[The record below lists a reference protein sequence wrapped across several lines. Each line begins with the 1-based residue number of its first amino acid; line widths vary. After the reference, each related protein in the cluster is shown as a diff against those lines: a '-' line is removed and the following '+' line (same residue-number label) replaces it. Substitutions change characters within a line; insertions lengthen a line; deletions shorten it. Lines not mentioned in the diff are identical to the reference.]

1 MLARLSIEQFG
12 LIPRAEIELAKG
24 ATMFTGETGSGKTMV
39 LGALGFV
46 LGERA
51 NSEMVRPGARA
62 ARVTLEV
69 LARGPLRE
77 RLNDDGFALDE
88 DENAFISR
96 ELTESG
102 KSTVRINGRLA
113 TAAYVREVGQQVA
126 DIVGQHEAQRLL
138 SPSYHRAI
146 LDRFGGDRI
155 AAARGEVAAHYA
167 GLRSLEAELRALLE
181 GETQALR
188 AFQFAQFALDEITQA
203 ALVPGEDAALGERR
217 RYLNNA
223 ERIASA
229 LRTAHDALADEE
241 LSASEGVGSALA
253 ALLPVADLGG
263 PLEDMAGE
271 LAGVQSEI
279 NDLAVSMS
287 REMDRSEFNAHELE
301 AINERFDTIDR
312 LKKKYGGTMEAVLA
326 SAQDFEVTMSSF
338 SSREE
343 ARRILEL
350 SIAAENEALVGAAA
364 KLRQLRSNAAAELER
379 RVCAELAELAL
390 PSGRFAVSFMQRSE
404 VGPDGD
410 QTIAFTFAANAG
422 QELSELARV
431 ASGGELSRVL
441 LALVIV
447 TGKPQASALIF
458 DEIDAGIGG
467 ATAAAVGV
475 RLGQLASQ
483 SQVVCVTHLA
493 ALATWADR
501 HYALEKREAKGVTT
515 ISIVELRT
523 PADRTA
529 EVARMLSGDAR
540 GVALQH
546 ATALLRETDTKR
558 SRRTRTQADVRPSM
572 KD

>member
-1 MLARLSIEQFG
+1 MLTRLSIEEFG
-12 LIPRAEIELAKG
+12 LIPGAEIYLADG

-51 NSEMVRPGARA
+51 NAEMVRAGAGA

-69 LARGPLRE
+69 LASAPLRE

-88 DENAFISR
+88 DENAFFSR
-96 ELTESG
+96 ELTEGG
-102 KSTVRINGRLA
+102 KSTVRINGRPA

-138 SPSYHRAI
+138 SPAYHRAI
-146 LDRFGGDRI
+146 LDRFGGDKI

-167 GLRSLEAELRALLE
+167 GVRSLEAEWRAIFE
-181 GETQALR
+181 GEAQALR
-188 AFQFAQFALDEITQA
+188 TFQFAQFALEEIIQA
-203 ALVPGEDAALGERR
+203 VLEPGEDTTLSERR

-229 LRTAHDALADEE
+229 LRNAHDALAGEE
-241 LSASEGVGSALA
+241 LSASESVRSALA
-253 ALLPVADLGG
+253 AFLPVADLGG
-263 PLEDMAGE
+263 TLEEMAAG
-271 LAGVQSEI
+271 LAGVQGEI
-279 NDLAVSMS
+279 NDLAASIS

-301 AINERFDTIDR
+301 TINERFETIDR
-312 LKKKYGGTMEAVLA
+312 LKKKYGGTIEAVLA
-326 SAQDFEVTMSSF
+326 SAQDFEATMRSF

-350 SIAAENEALVGAAA
+350 SIAAENQALVGAAA
-364 KLRQLRSNAAAELER
+364 TLRQLRKDAAAELER

-390 PSGRFAVSFMQRSE
+390 ASGRFAVSFVQRSE
-404 VGPDGD
+404 IGPDGD
-410 QTIAFTFAANAG
+410 QNMAFTFAANSG
-422 QELSELARV
+422 QELNELARV

-467 ATAAAVGV
+467 ATAAAVGM
-475 RLGQLASQ
+475 RLGRLASQ
-483 SQVVCVTHLA
+483 NQVVCVTHLA

-501 HYALEKREAKGVTT
+501 HYVLKKREGKGVTT
-515 ISIVELRT
+515 ISIAELRT

-546 ATALLRETDTKR
+546 ATALLRETDAKR
-558 SRRTRTQADVRPSM
+558 SRRTLAQADARP
-572 KD
+572 

>member
-1 MLARLSIEQFG
+1 MLARLSIEEFG

-51 NSEMVRPGARA
+51 NSEMVRAGARA
-62 ARVTLEV
+62 ACVTLEV
-69 LARGPLRE
+69 LATGPLRE

-102 KSTVRINGRLA
+102 KSTVRINGRPA

-138 SPSYHRAI
+138 SPSYHRTI

-155 AAARGEVAAHYA
+155 TAARGEVAAHYA

-181 GETQALR
+181 GEAQALR
-188 AFQFAQFALDEITQA
+188 TFQFAQFALDEITQA

-223 ERIASA
+223 QRISSA
-229 LRTAHDALADEE
+229 LRSAHDALAGEE
-241 LSASEGVGSALA
+241 LSASESVGSALA
-253 ALLPVADLGG
+253 ALLPVADLGT
-263 PLEDMAGE
+263 PLQDMAGT
-271 LAGVQSEI
+271 LAAVQSEI
-279 NDLAVSMS
+279 NDLAVSIS

-301 AINERFDTIDR
+301 AINERLDTIDR

-364 KLRQLRSNAAAELER
+364 ELRQLRSDGAAELER

-404 VGPDGD
+404 IGPDGD

-523 PADRTA
+523 SADRTA

-546 ATALLRETDTKR
+546 ATALLRETDAKR
-558 SRRTRTQADVRPSM
+558 SRRTGTQADVRPAM